1 MHKQDI
7 QSLLLIASWLW
18 ELVWSWNKNYEDLR
32 DDENKLYDACIK
44 IHNDF
49 IASSY
54 DYITEYLHNEI
65 L

>member
-7 QSLLLIASWLW
+7 QSLLLIASRLW
-18 ELVWSWNKNYEDLR
+18 ELVWSWSKNYEDLR
-32 DDENKLYDACIK
+32 DDENKLYDVCIK

-49 IASSY
+49 IASRY
-54 DYITEYLHNEI
+54 DYITVYLHNEV